1 MKHKL
6 KAKIYTDSLFNISS
20 KMKINKE
27 VNDSLLLIAFYFK
40 KDSTFRYF
48 LLTRRIRGD
57 EKSLIL
63 TKIFKKKCHPLVSQ
77 MLGILS
83 DKKELF
89 LLNNIIKNFV
99 KKNKT
104 LNKILIINAYLSIK
118 LNLDEEKNIKS
129 KMEQFFKRTTNLTFN
144 IAPEIIG
151 GMKLRI
157 GNYFIDGSI
166 QGQLKKLK
174 DQLN

>member
-27 VNDSLLLIAFYFK
+27 VNDSLLLIGFYFR

-48 LLTRRIRGD
+48 LHTRQIKGD
-57 EKSLIL
+57 DKSLIL
-63 TKIFKKKCHPLVSQ
+63 TKIFKEKCHPLVSQ

-99 KKNKT
+99 KKNNLINET
-104 LNKILIINAYLSIK
+104 VIINAYLSTE
-118 LNLDEEKNIKS
+118 LNLDEKKNIKL
-129 KMEQFFKRTTNLTFN
+129 KIEQFFKRTTSITFN
-144 IAPEIIG
+144 IAPEVIG
-151 GMKLRI
+151 GMKLRV

>member
-1 MKHKL
+1 
-6 KAKIYTDSLFNISS
+6 
-20 KMKINKE
+20 
-27 VNDSLLLIAFYFK
+27 
-40 KDSTFRYF
+40 
-48 LLTRRIRGD
+48 
-57 EKSLIL
+57 
-63 TKIFKKKCHPLVSQ
+63 

-89 LLNNIIKNFV
+89 LLNNIIKNFI
-99 KKNKT
+99 KKNKII
-104 LNKILIINAYLSIK
+104 NDILTINAYLSIE
-118 LNLDEEKNIKS
+118 LNFDEEKNIKS
-129 KMEQFFKRTTNLTFN
+129 KMEQFFKRSTNITFN

-157 GNYFIDGSI
+157 GNDFIDGSI